1 MTILRKEKDNKVNF
15 PAFAPGMD
23 DDEELNQDATKAE
36 IERGEYTPV
45 YNLSFDEVDPSQ
57 S

>member
-1 MTILRKEKDNKVNF
+1 MTILRKGKDNKVDF
-15 PAFAPGMD
+15 PTFAPGMD

-36 IERGEYTPV
+36 IARGEYTPV